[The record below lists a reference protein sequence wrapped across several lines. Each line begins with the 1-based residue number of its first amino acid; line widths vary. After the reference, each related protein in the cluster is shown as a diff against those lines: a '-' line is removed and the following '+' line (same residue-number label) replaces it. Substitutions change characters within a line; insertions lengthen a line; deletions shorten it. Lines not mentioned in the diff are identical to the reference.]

1 MENNENKNK
10 IGNTGPQSDTS
21 DGYMQISSS
30 GRALRPTPRRTV
42 TSGGGV
48 KKAPDDN
55 PKAARVS
62 KAGAKHAAVRKT
74 PMKKTPMKKTPA
86 KKTEVHKV
94 PPKGVEYSFTN
105 SGLFNNSEIT
115 QNAAIQE
122 RNLKRAEEKRANG
135 GERGAEPVRKQ
146 VGARAD
152 STKVMPTVTQKKQAR
167 GGVSAGM
174 RRDMPMN
181 SRPAPSN
188 TKTMPAVSSKTK
200 TMDAVKA
207 EKSGRIKYPPRPWE
221 NKFAAMNSITRAI
234 VYIAAVLVSSIILSV
249 IVITNC
255 NDIFA
260 FVKSDEQ
267 ISITIEEGTDLPT
280 LAKQLKKLGV
290 ISHKNT
296 FKMYIKYRGK
306 DSDSYTPGT
315 YTVSPSMNYD
325 QIISAITPKVERESV
340 VVTIPEGF
348 TVDDIIE
355 LFLTKF
361 PDTTRQRFVEVIQN
375 YDFDTYW
382 FIKELP
388 KTTDKIYRLE
398 GYLFPDT
405 YYFYTD
411 MNEETIISK
420 LLDNFEKKYTDT
432 YKTRADQ
439 LGYTTDQVVTL
450 ASIVQ
455 AEGKEKIVT
464 VTNDEESMSYVDY
477 GLISSV
483 FSNRMG
489 IGMKLQSDAT
499 TAYAVEMGLAHAGNG
514 NSYNLNVYT
523 KPEEYNLSEYTKA
536 DYQNPYNTYYVSKFP
551 PGGICNPGLNAISF
565 ALWPD
570 SSQYLYF
577 VSDSSGTTHFTKSLD
592 EHYAMVKQI
601 Q

>member
-1 MENNENKNK
+1 MDNNENKK
-10 IGNTGPQSDTS
+10 KKSSTVAHSDES

-30 GRALRPTPRRTV
+30 GRAVRPVRRAPTGEGGAKKSAPAKPGAAKAV
-42 TSGGGV
+42 KGGG
-48 KKAPDDN
+48 KTP
-55 PKAARVS
+55 
-62 KAGAKHAAVRKT
+62 AVRKV
-74 PMKKTPMKKTPA
+74 PA
-86 KKTEVHKV
+86 KKQEGHKT
-94 PPKGVEYSFTN
+94 PKKGVEYSFTN
-105 SGLFNNSEIT
+105 SGLFNNSEVA

-122 RNLKRAEEKRANG
+122 RNMKRAENRREEKEPAHTDTRA
-135 GERGAEPVRKQ
+135 VT
-146 VGARAD
+146 RAD
-152 STKVMPTVTQKKQAR
+152 STKVMPTVAQKKQPR
-167 GGVSAGM
+167 GGVPASA
-174 RRDMPMN
+174 RRDMPMKK
-181 SRPAPSN
+181 RPA
-188 TKTMPAVSSKTK
+188 TPAQKGGSTPALSKTK
-200 TMDAVKA
+200 TMDAVKTD
-207 EKSGRIKYPPRPWE
+207 EKKQKIKYPPRPVS
-221 NKFAAMNSITRAI
+221 NRFTALNSISRAFI
-234 VYIAAVLVSSIILSV
+234 YIAAVLVSSIILSI

-267 ISITIEEGTDLPT
+267 ISITIEEGTDLPA
-280 LAKQLKKLGV
+280 LAKQLKELGV

-306 DSDSYTPGT
+306 DSDSYTAGT

-325 QIISAITPKVERESV
+325 QIISAITPKTERESV
-340 VVTIPEGF
+340 VITIPEGF

-361 PDTTRQRFVEVIQN
+361 PDTTRENFVDVIQN
-375 YDFDTYW
+375 YDFDNYW
-382 FIKELP
+382 FVKELP
-388 KTTDKIYRLE
+388 KSSDKIYRLE

-420 LLDNFEKKYTDT
+420 LLDNFAKKYTDT

-439 LGYTTDQVVTL
+439 LGYTTDEVVAL
-450 ASIVQ
+450 ASVIQ
-455 AEGKEKIVT
+455 AEGKEKIIT
-464 VTNDEESMSYVDY
+464 VSNDEEDMSYVDY

-499 TAYAVEMGLAHAGNG
+499 TAYAVEMGLAHEGNG

-523 KPEEYNLSEYTKA
+523 KPGEYKLADFTNA

-551 PGGICNPGLNAISF
+551 PGAVCNPGLNAISF

-577 VSDSSGTTHFTKSLD
+577 VSDSSGMTYFTKSLE
-592 EHYAMVKQI
+592 EHFAKVKELESNGRL
-601 Q
+601 